1 MKMTY
6 FLILLTSLMAAAIAL
21 EDSNTSACEGAI
33 SMPTFNCNCNNPQNK
48 QEASPD
54 RQQTC
59 EASSYASPAPS
70 CQEVARSRPH
80 QLPSYQWIKN
90 STFHP
95 VMVYCTAATQCC
107 SQGDVGWMKVADFDM
122 SNPHQDCPPG
132 FQERSAPARCCGR
145 TLNTGGCQSMVF
157 DTQGVTYSKVCGRVI
172 GYQYGSPSGFYTPYS
187 GSNSNS
193 IDHAYLE
200 GVSITHGSNP
210 RKHIWSF
217 ANGLME
223 ADGFDSNRHICPC
236 ASPNSQMQS
245 YIPSFVGNDYFCE
258 TGATTSWRSNAFY
271 TPSDPLW
278 NGSGCSG
285 RNTCCTFNSP
295 PWFCKD
301 LPASTT
307 DDIEVRLCADENT
320 PNEDSPIHLIE
331 LYVK

>member
-1 MKMTY
+1 MKKTLI
-6 FLILLTSLMAAAIAL
+6 LILLTSLMAVTIAL
-21 EDSNTSACEGAI
+21 EESNTSACEGTI
-33 SMPTFNCNCNNPQNK
+33 SMPSFNCNCNYNNPQ
-48 QEASPD
+48 AD
-54 RQQTC
+54 RPGSQQTC
-59 EASSYASPAPS
+59 EASSQVSPALS
-70 CQEVARSRPH
+70 CQDVAQTKPH

-107 SQGDVGWMKVADFDM
+107 SQGDIGWMRVANLDM

-157 DTQGVTYSKVCGRVI
+157 DTQGVIYSKVCGRVI
-172 GYQYGSPSGFYTPYS
+172 GYQYGTPSGFYTPYI
-187 GSNSNS
+187 GGDSNS
-193 IDHAYLE
+193 IDNAYLE

-223 ADGFDSNRHICPC
+223 ADGFQSNQHICPC

-258 TGATTSWRSNAFY
+258 TGATTSHRVNTFY

-278 NGSGCSG
+278 NGSGCFG

-295 PWFCKD
+295 PWFCKE
-301 LPASTT
+301 LTASTT
-307 DDIEVRLCADENT
+307 DDIEVRLCADQNA
-320 PNEDSPIHLIE
+320 PDEDSPIHLIE